1 MAEDIMQRIVARVL
15 SQHPDLWE
23 MFRIDPEAAIRSV
36 GIELTGEEW
45 TAVREAGRRQA
56 AALKPKADPSKDL
69 AAKLKADL
77 EKARAEQ
84 ALDYN
89 PLADD
94 LARAHTTEESSTPLD
109 DAREDVES
117 KRRRMKE
124 ALAEEQRRVQAERER
139 ALRLLRGKKKEEDKS

>member
-1 MAEDIMQRIVARVL
+1 MSEDIMQRIVARVL

-36 GIELTGEEW
+36 GIELTDEEW
-45 TAVREAGRRQA
+45 QAVREAGQRQA
-56 AALKPKADPSKDL
+56 AALKQRSDPSKEL
-69 AAKLKADL
+69 AAQLKADL
-77 EKARAEQ
+77 EKARAAK
-84 ALDYN
+84 ALHHN

-94 LARAHTTEESSTPLD
+94 LSSTQSTEASSTPLD
-109 DAREDVES
+109 DDLENVEL

-139 ALRLLRGKKKEEDKS
+139 ALRALGRKK